1 MTSPLTEPA
10 LAGAAASFITAATTI
25 FVAEL
30 GDKTQLFAMALAAR
44 THRPWTVLAGV
55 GLGALVLMV
64 PAAWLGA
71 AAANLIDPTLTRYI
85 SAGLFLA
92 FAVWLFVRG
101 ADDDD
106 EDEDPDAAAKLRAAT
121 AWAVFTSAA
130 LGFALAELGDKSQ
143 LAVVLLGTRTDHVWA
158 VIGGAWLGE
167 MLAIAPAA
175 LLGRAIAA
183 RVSARTIGK
192 LAALLF
198 AGLGVATLLGW

>member
-1 MTSPLTEPA
+1 VTSPITEPA

-85 SAGLFLA
+85 SAALFFAFGAWLFL
-92 FAVWLFVRG
+92 RG
-101 ADDDD
+101 ADDEDD
-106 EDEDPDAAAKLRAAT
+106 DPDAAAKLRAAT

-130 LGFALAELGDKSQ
+130 VGFALAELGDKSQ
-143 LAVVLLGTRTDHVWA
+143 IAVVLLGTRTDHVWA
-158 VIGGAWLGE
+158 VIGGAWMGE

-183 RVSARTIGK
+183 RVSAKTIGK

-198 AGLGVATLLGW
+198 VGLGVATLLGW